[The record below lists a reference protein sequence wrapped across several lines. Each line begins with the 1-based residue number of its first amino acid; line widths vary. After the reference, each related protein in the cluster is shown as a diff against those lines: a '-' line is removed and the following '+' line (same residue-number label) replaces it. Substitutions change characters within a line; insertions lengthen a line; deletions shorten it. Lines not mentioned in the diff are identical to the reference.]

1 MRIIVSIAIACLYL
15 VLHGVSAQAFDYKKV
30 DAFPALRDF
39 ATVSDFEKFYGEYT
53 QTCLDNSYGGTR
65 GIPCFIGSEL
75 WDREL
80 NDYYHALYNTLD
92 KQGQEAL
99 KQSQRAWLKERDL
112 SIDFNTLLLNQ
123 KYSTRSGT
131 MFLLMRAGDAEEL
144 TQDIVKQRALQLKKW
159 LEFCSND

>member
-1 MRIIVSIAIACLYL
+1 M
-15 VLHGVSAQAFDYKKV
+15 
-30 DAFPALRDF
+30 
-39 ATVSDFEKFYGEYT
+39 
-53 QTCLDNSYGGTR
+53 
-65 GIPCFIGSEL
+65 
-75 WDREL
+75 
-80 NDYYHALYNTLD
+80 
-92 KQGQEAL
+92 